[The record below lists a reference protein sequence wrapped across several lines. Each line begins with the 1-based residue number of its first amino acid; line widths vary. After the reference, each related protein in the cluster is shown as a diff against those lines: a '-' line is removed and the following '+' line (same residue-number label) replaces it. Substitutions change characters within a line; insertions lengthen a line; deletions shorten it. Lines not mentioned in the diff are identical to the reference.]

1 MVDVLVYVLAA
12 VAFFALIMVSI
23 GLHEVGHL
31 VPAKLFGVKVT
42 QFFTGF
48 GRTLWSTRRG
58 ETEYG
63 VKAIPLGGFVRMVGM
78 FPPARDGSVRSSS
91 SGIVQSLA
99 DSAREAEHEDIT
111 PADDGRLFYQKPV
124 WQKVVVMAAGPVM
137 NLLLAFLILLA
148 VTGLHGVLRPQ
159 LVVSAVS
166 ECVLTAQEAQQ
177 RACTAA
183 DPPTPAAAMGLR
195 EGDRL
200 VSFNGVPLRD
210 WDQMSGLIRANRDRS
225 AIVVV
230 ERDGVEQTLPST
242 STVVNGVADQ
252 WNPSRTVEAGFLGVS
267 PTYEQVRG
275 GPVTV
280 LADMGDMTVRS
291 LHALAR
297 FPVNVWYTA
306 VNLVTGVDR
315 DRNGPISIVGAS
327 RVAGEIATTP
337 VLTPGEKVATW
348 FTLLGSVNLFVAI
361 FNFVPLL
368 PLDGG
373 HIAGALWEGL
383 RRGLARLL
391 GRRDPGHVDTARLL
405 PVAYVVGG
413 FIAVSGVVLI
423 LADLIDPIRL
433 LG

>member
-1 MVDVLVYVLAA
+1 MDVLVYVLAA

-23 GLHEVGHL
+23 ALHEVGHL

-42 QFFTGF
+42 QYFTGF
-48 GRTLWSTRRG
+48 GPTVWSTRRG

-91 SGIVQSLA
+91 SGIFQSLA
-99 DSAREAEHEDIT
+99 DSAREAEHEDVT

-124 WQKVVVMAAGPVM
+124 WQKVVVMTAGPVM
-137 NLLLAFLILLA
+137 NLLLAFLILLG
-148 VTGLHGVLRPQ
+148 VTGLYGVVRPQ
-159 LVVSAVS
+159 LVVSSVS
-166 ECVLTAQEAQQ
+166 ECVLPAQEAQ
-177 RACTAA
+177 RVCSPA

-200 VSFNGVPLRD
+200 VSFNGAPLRD
-210 WDQMSGLIRANRDRS
+210 WDQMSSLIRANRDQP
-225 AIVVV
+225 ATLVV
-230 ERDGVEQTLPST
+230 ERDGREQSLPST
-242 STVVNGVADQ
+242 PTVVTGVIDQ

-267 PTYEQVRG
+267 PVYERVRG
-275 GPVTV
+275 GPLTV
-280 LADMGDMTVRS
+280 LSDMGDMTVRS

-297 FPVNVWYTA
+297 FPVTVWYTA
-306 VNLVTGVDR
+306 VNLVTGAER

-327 RVAGEIATTP
+327 RAAGEIATTP

-348 FTLLGSVNLFVAI
+348 FTLLGSVNLFVAV

-383 RRGLARLL
+383 RRWLARVL

-405 PVAYVVGG
+405 PVAYLVGG

>member
-1 MVDVLVYVLAA
+1 MELVVFVVAA
-12 VAFFALIMVSI
+12 LGFFALIMVSI
-23 GLHEVGHL
+23 ALHEVGHL

-42 QFFTGF
+42 QYFTGF

-78 FPPARDGSVRSSS
+78 FPPRPDGTLRSSS
-91 SGIVQSLA
+91 SGLFSSLA
-99 DSAREAEHEDIT
+99 DSAREAEYEQVT

-124 WQKVVVMAAGPVM
+124 WQKLVIMAGGPVM
-137 NLLLAFLILLA
+137 NLLLAFLILLG
-148 VTGLHGVLRPQ
+148 VTGLYGVVRPQ
-159 LVVSAVS
+159 LTVAAVS
-166 ECVLTAQEAQQ
+166 ECVLAVGEQ
-177 RACTAA
+177 RACTDA
-183 DPPTPAAAMGLR
+183 DPTTPAKKMGLLP
-195 EGDRL
+195 GDRII
-200 VSFNGVPLRD
+200 SFNGVVLHS
-210 WDQMSGLIRANRDRS
+210 WEQLSELIRDNGA
-225 AIVVV
+225 APATVVV
-230 ERDGVEQTLPST
+230 ERGGQPLPLPPVATTVTGVVDE
-242 STVVNGVADQ
+242 

-267 PTYEQVRG
+267 PSYERVRG

-280 LADMGDMTVRS
+280 LSDMAEMTALS

-297 FPVNVWYTA
+297 FPVSVYTTA
-306 VNLVTGVDR
+306 ADLVTGADR
-315 DRNGPISIVGAS
+315 DPNGPISIVGAS
-327 RVAGEIATTP
+327 RTAGDVATTP
-337 VLTPGEKVATW
+337 MLTAGEKVSTW
-348 FTLLGSVNLFVAI
+348 FTLLGSVNLFVAL

-383 RRGLARLL
+383 RRWLARVR

-405 PVAYVVGG
+405 PVAYLVGG

-433 LG
+433 FG